1 MPDQHQVTDLQIALL
16 RILWQRGA
24 ATVAEATS
32 ALEPSRGLAPTTVA
46 TLLRRL
52 ERRGLVAHDVRQRQF
67 VYRATVA
74 ESEVRRSMVGDLTDL
89 LFGGDPAALVSH
101 LLSER
106 EIAPGDLAKVKDLI
120 AEHEARAS
128 NGGDNAR

>member
-1 MPDQHQVTDLQIALL
+1 
-16 RILWQRGA
+16 
-24 ATVAEATS
+24 
-32 ALEPSRGLAPTTVA
+32 
-46 TLLRRL
+46 
-52 ERRGLVAHDVRQRQF
+52 
-67 VYRATVA
+67 
-74 ESEVRRSMVGDLTDL
+74 MVGDLTDM

-120 AEHEARAS
+120 AEHEARAM